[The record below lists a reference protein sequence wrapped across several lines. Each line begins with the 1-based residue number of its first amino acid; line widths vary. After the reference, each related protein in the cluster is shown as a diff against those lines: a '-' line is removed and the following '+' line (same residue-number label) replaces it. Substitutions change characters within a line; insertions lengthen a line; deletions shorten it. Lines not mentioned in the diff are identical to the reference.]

1 MQLSSKFYLILS
13 VVLNVVMLFY
23 IIFNHYDNTLVVNPY
38 ALESN
43 SQDNKIKF
51 AKFTQNK
58 EYFILKNTLS
68 DSMKSLGIEV
78 SDLSYFVEAKCSRK
92 IDASKVMD
100 KIIKIFSDLS
110 IAPKE
115 INSILKAFVTDDFE
129 SELILKKYKITNEKI
144 KKLICEDL

>member
-1 MQLSSKFYLILS
+1 M
-13 VVLNVVMLFY
+13 
-23 IIFNHYDNTLVVNPY
+23 TVNPY

-78 SDLSYFVEAKCSRK
+78 SDLSYFVEAKCSHK